1 MNAVELP
8 APTASPRLTTVPA
21 PPSNLR
27 PHQKAAYKRIFEHL
41 ERDNTTQM
49 CVLPTGAGKTYL
61 AVAIAQAFNRVLFV
75 VPRQELLHQAKQSYA
90 NLYDPNKVGT
100 IWQDQFDHADKHF
113 TVAMVQSLG
122 RHFKQNTIDPYS
134 KDLVILDEA
143 HHSAAREWRQV
154 AEYFHPRLLLGL
166 SATPERLDGLPL
178 NDIFSVISYSMDIRD
193 AVKQGILV
201 PPIAVQIETNED
213 LGNLPTGNS
222 AKEQAELQRAVNTRR
237 RNKIILNSYLQY
249 GQNRK
254 TIGFTAGVKHAEA
267 LAKLFNKHGIPSISV
282 AGAHKDR
289 AERISKFE
297 NGHYQVIFNDALLS
311 EGYDHPPVEAV
322 MMCRPTQSRA
332 LYTQCVGRGLR
343 LSPETGKQ
351 DCLIMDFHDTSA
363 RMRLVGIWDFWGNKR
378 KPRNRNRLRKPLNLF
393 EHDEDD
399 AAQHAEIAQN
409 WNLETYLT
417 HIDVLQPPP
426 EIDEFVLGRHQWH
439 FSPASDK
446 QLQKLAQLGYDITLD
461 WTKGQASSVIS
472 QEPATD
478 NQLKL
483 LLALGYDVI
492 DYKWTKP
499 AASKAINQAR
509 EEGKKPDWK
518 LYASFQ
524 RKD

>member
-213 LGNLPTGNS
+213 LGNLPTDNS
-222 AKEQAELQRAVNTRR
+222 AKEQA
-237 RNKIILNSYLQY
+237 
-249 GQNRK
+249 
-254 TIGFTAGVKHAEA
+254 
-267 LAKLFNKHGIPSISV
+267 
-282 AGAHKDR
+282 
-289 AERISKFE
+289 
-297 NGHYQVIFNDALLS
+297 
-311 EGYDHPPVEAV
+311 
-322 MMCRPTQSRA
+322 
-332 LYTQCVGRGLR
+332 
-343 LSPETGKQ
+343 
-351 DCLIMDFHDTSA
+351 
-363 RMRLVGIWDFWGNKR
+363 
-378 KPRNRNRLRKPLNLF
+378 
-393 EHDEDD
+393 
-399 AAQHAEIAQN
+399 
-409 WNLETYLT
+409 
-417 HIDVLQPPP
+417 
-426 EIDEFVLGRHQWH
+426 
-439 FSPASDK
+439 
-446 QLQKLAQLGYDITLD
+446 
-461 WTKGQASSVIS
+461 
-472 QEPATD
+472 
-478 NQLKL
+478 
-483 LLALGYDVI
+483 
-492 DYKWTKP
+492 
-499 AASKAINQAR
+499 
-509 EEGKKPDWK
+509 
-518 LYASFQ
+518 
-524 RKD
+524 